1 MREKTVE
8 EKLREEVA
16 KIGGKAYKLEST
28 GNAGLP
34 DRLVCLPGGCVIFVE
49 LKRPKGGRLSALQ
62 KAKHRELRQLGFDV
76 RLINTT
82 EQVKAFTEE
91 MRWNSNHTTT
101 SNTQSEE

>member
-8 EKLREEVA
+8 AKLREEIA

-34 DRLVCLPGGCVIFVE
+34 DRMVCLPGGRVIFVE
-49 LKRPKGGRLSALQ
+49 LKRPKGGRLTELQ
-62 KAKHRELRQLGFDV
+62 KAKHRELRQMGFDV

-91 MRWNSNHTTT
+91 VRWNSNHTTI
-101 SNTQSEE
+101 SSTQSEE